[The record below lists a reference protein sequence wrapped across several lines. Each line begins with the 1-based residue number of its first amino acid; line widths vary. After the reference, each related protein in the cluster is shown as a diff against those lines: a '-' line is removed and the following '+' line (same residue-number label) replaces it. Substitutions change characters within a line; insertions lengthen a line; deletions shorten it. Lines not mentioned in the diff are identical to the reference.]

1 MQIDNMEIIAD
12 IALQYLQM
20 TNFEKALLPTG
31 LSLGETYAAC
41 MIQPGLIA
49 KMSDTYKDED
59 TIQNILDYCIGQANT
74 NETYLFIVQ
83 EILSGRRD
91 FVVNLPE

>member
-41 MIQPGLIA
+41 MIF
-49 KMSDTYKDED
+49 YVF
-59 TIQNILDYCIGQANT
+59 C
-74 NETYLFIVQ
+74 
-83 EILSGRRD
+83 
-91 FVVNLPE
+91 